1 MYLDR
6 LEFKND
12 PLPAFFCRPCGAASG
27 GNSLCIDLRCRVIS
41 AFLLI
46 VSAVSVS
53 NYCILAS
60 FVIILMIFLIKSIRI
75 VLLRLLPVNIFTL
88 MLWVSL
94 PLGALITAWLEEN
107 TGNVHYAKALC
118 DALIFTLRINAA
130 ALLYMVFLIPIGI
143 SGLSSALSKL
153 AVPKK
158 LVSLLI
164 LSYRLIFVMF
174 ERVYVSVTSMRL
186 RQPEGQTMT
195 EQWRSFAAVFASSF
209 LSAEFRSQ
217 KIWKAMQSR
226 GFDGAFPITKTFRWK
241 KPDTFLLALSIT
253 FAVCLP
259 LLDRILDKWIF

>member
-12 PLPAFFCRPCGAASG
+12 PLSFFSF
-27 GNSLCIDLRCRVIS
+27 DLRCRVVS

-46 VSAVSVS
+46 ASAVTVS
-53 NYCILAS
+53 HYGILAAL
-60 FVIILMIFLIKSIRI
+60 IIMLMVLLLKSIRI
-75 VLLRLLPVNIFTL
+75 VLLRLIPVNIFTL

-94 PLGALITAWLEEN
+94 PLGALITSRLEGN
-107 TGNVHYAKALC
+107 TGTVPYSDALC
-118 DALIFTLRINAA
+118 DALVFTLRINAA

-164 LSYRLIFVMF
+164 LSYRFIFVMF
-174 ERVYVSVTSMRL
+174 ERVYVSVISMRL
-186 RQPEGQTMT
+186 RQGAGRAMT
-195 EQWRSFAAVFASSF
+195 EQWRSYAAVFASSF

-217 KIWKAMQSR
+217 KIWMAMESR
-226 GFDGAFPITKTFRWK
+226 GFDGAFPITRTFRWK
-241 KPDTFLLALSIT
+241 RPDTFLLAASVIL
-253 FAVCLP
+253 AVCLP
-259 LLDRILDKWIF
+259 LLDGRLGKWIF